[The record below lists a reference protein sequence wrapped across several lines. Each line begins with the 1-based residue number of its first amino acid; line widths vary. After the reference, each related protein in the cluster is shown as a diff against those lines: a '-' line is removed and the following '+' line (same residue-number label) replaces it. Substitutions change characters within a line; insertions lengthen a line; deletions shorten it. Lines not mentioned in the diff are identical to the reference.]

1 MYTNKSLNQINYLFK
16 MKFIIRESQYNSCL
30 IELKEAT
37 KLYEEGKIC
46 KAGRE
51 WADKKFKKHSAYK
64 MLAASKYCKDP
75 NYGKG
80 RGKD

>member
-1 MYTNKSLNQINYLFK
+1 
-16 MKFIIRESQYNSCL
+16 MKIVITESQYTNL
-30 IELKEAT
+30 VKELKEA
-37 KLYEEGKIC
+37 KQLYQEGKIC
-46 KAGRE
+46 KAGRD

-80 RGKD
+80 KK